1 MSSEALP
8 ESPIEDAAAPT
19 PAPAPSGARGRWIA
33 RLEEQGRYST
43 FVMLAALAGMFAATF
58 PITILASSLPLIA
71 KELHTAETT
80 MAWVLAAPMLTSAVA
95 LPLLGKLGDLY
106 GHRRVFL
113 LGSAAAATTAFATCF
128 AWNAPSLIGCR
139 TMAAMVG
146 AATQPTAMALIF
158 SVTPREERVRAMGWW
173 SMTGAGAPMIGLVAG
188 GPLVDWLGWRVIF
201 AIQGALQLAALTSAS
216 IILRETVRQ
225 RVRLDVPG
233 VATLALGVAGLMVAL
248 SASSGHGLASPFVLG
263 PLAFGVVLLA
273 IFWRVEHRVAAPLL
287 PPALLRRRAFAAPL
301 AANAFTSASYMG
313 AFAIAP
319 YLLKNEFGL
328 SGAMVSWV
336 LALRTASYTFSSPA
350 GGALGQRFGERTAAW
365 VGCAGIAIAMAILST
380 ASRSSFLVGV
390 CVGLVLQ
397 GIAYGLCTPSIT
409 TAASNAG
416 TEEELGITSAVSR
429 LMGSVGSAFGVTL
442 LTLLYGG
449 NGTADGFRTPFRAG
463 GALAVA
469 ALVASL
475 AMRRERIGARVEL
488 PTLRELP

>member
-1 MSSEALP
+1 MSTRSFPDPLP
-8 ESPIEDAAAPT
+8 EDAPS
-19 PAPAPSGARGRWIA
+19 PAPVPVRARDRLVA
-33 RLEEQGRYST
+33 RLEAQGRYAR

-58 PITILASSLPLIA
+58 PITILAASLPSIA
-71 KELHTAETT
+71 RELHTAETT

-113 LGSAAAATTAFATCF
+113 LGSAAASLTAIATCF

-139 TMAAMVG
+139 TVAAMVG

-201 AIQGALQLAALTSAS
+201 GMQGVLQLVAFASAFVV
-216 IILRETVRQ
+216 LRETVRQ
-225 RVRLDVPG
+225 RVPLDVPG
-233 VATLALGVAGLMVAL
+233 VATLALGVAGLMLAL
-248 SASSGHGLASPFVLG
+248 SESRYGIASPVVLG

-273 IFWRVEHRVAAPLL
+273 LFWQVEQRVAAPLL

-301 AANAFTSASYMG
+301 VANAFTSASYMG
-313 AFAIAP
+313 AFAVAP
-319 YLLKNEFGL
+319 YLLKNFFGL
-328 SGAMVSWV
+328 SGSVVAWV

-350 GGALGQRFGERTAAW
+350 GGALGQRFGERAAAW
-365 VGCAGIAIAMAILST
+365 VGCALMAVAMAILSA
-380 ASRSSFLVGV
+380 ASHASMLIGVG
-390 CVGLVLQ
+390 VGLVLQ

-449 NGTADGFRTPFRAG
+449 NATAGGFQAAFGAG

-469 ALVASL
+469 AFAASL
-475 AMRRERIGARVEL
+475 AMRRERIGARIDLSEL
-488 PTLRELP
+488 KELR